1 MNHTIHS
8 SAIAIIVRTLGAVL
22 AMTTASA
29 QAAAPAPA
37 TASTYQEECGSCH
50 TAYPARFLKPADWT
64 TVLGTLDRHY
74 GADATLDAAALSAVA
89 RHLGVG
95 APPAN
100 APVTSAL
107 PRITGSGW
115 FVHEHDEIPAAT
127 FKSPAVRS
135 AANCSACHTGADR
148 GDFDEHS
155 IRMPQGTRHE

>member
-1 MNHTIHS
+1 MNQPIHS
-8 SAIAIIVRTLGAVL
+8 SVITIFVGALGTALAIA
-22 AMTTASA
+22 TAPA
-29 QAAAPAPA
+29 QATVPTPAS
-37 TASTYQEECGSCH
+37 ASTYQEECGSCH

-74 GADATLDAAALSAVA
+74 GADATLDVAAVGAVA

-95 APPAN
+95 APPAH
-100 APVTSAL
+100 APSATAL
-107 PRITGSGW
+107 PRITRSGW

-127 FKSPAVRS
+127 FKSSAVRS

>member
-1 MNHTIHS
+1 MKHSIHS
-8 SAIAIIVRTLGAVL
+8 SVITIAIRALGTALAIA
-22 AMTTASA
+22 TASA
-29 QAAAPAPA
+29 HAAAPTPA

-74 GADATLDAAALSAVA
+74 GADATLDAATVGALA

-95 APPAN
+95 APPVNVAS
-100 APVTSAL
+100 TTAL
-107 PRITGSGW
+107 PRITRSSW
-115 FVHEHDEIPAAT
+115 FVHEHDEISAAT

-155 IRMPQGTRHE
+155 IRLPQGTRHE